1 MFLSLYS
8 VEVAKFHAPVPE
20 MPNHPVEIVRRD
32 AEMGGAL
39 DESVAEFALDAGT
52 RRLERGRD
60 ARDIAGFEAAE
71 NGDSI
76 RFQDSNLVLR

>member
-1 MFLSLYS
+1 MTHFQHSPF
-8 VEVAKFHAPVPE
+8 VF
-20 MPNHPVEIVRRD
+20 
-32 AEMGGAL
+32 
-39 DESVAEFALDAGT
+39 AEFALDAGT